1 MLTDLSKYSF
11 FEGEKDSMV
20 ELFINGESRYFGRLQ
35 GDSRV
40 YVIVTPTVLSDLD
53 DDDLPF

>member
-1 MLTDLSKYSF
+1 MLIDLSSRSY
-11 FEGEKDSMV
+11 FEVLKDSEV
-20 ELFINGESRYFGRLQ
+20 ELFINGESRFFGRLQ

-40 YVIVTPTVLSDLD
+40 FVIVTPSILSEFE